1 MGRAHIKPRSVHRH
15 ATDRAP
21 DHFPCRISHPS
32 VQRHCHCLTSPIQIS
47 FGALFHAEY
56 LDTLSSPSVVE
67 VCEIGAE
74 CCLQKAV
81 ANLSRPQLSADWLFR
96 KYVPRQ
102 RNASI
107 DKTGK
112 NARRWTKRAKKAHC
126 CTNCPMCAATRP
138 WWTPGGRFMQTQN
151 RNTKH
156 RFKDK
161 YKCKYKRQC
170 PRLGGHQV
178 DQAGS

>member
-112 NARRWTKRAKKAHC
+112 NARRTKRTKSAHC
-126 CTNCPMCAATRP
+126 CTNGPMCADTRP
-138 WWTPGGRFMQTQN
+138 WWTPGGRGFVNDCFLQIQN
-151 RNTKH
+151 A
-156 RFKDK
+156 K
-161 YKCKYKRQC
+161 YKYEYDRICEYNAILE
-170 PRLGGHQV
+170 P
-178 DQAGS
+178 